1 MILTFE
7 LASRPIV
14 TPSVVAAGV
23 FLIVLVFGC
32 ASNNSVPSNPPA
44 AAAAIPAAQ
53 ATPPPGS
60 VLVAS
65 WASSSTAAG
74 ATKSGAAPTQEHLVG
89 VGSATVVT
97 IHGKIVSV
105 NRAKRLV
112 TLVGPDGKQV
122 TVQVYNPYNLAAAK
136 PGAPFVAK
144 FYEIVTVRK
153 KHPGESL
160 PAASL
165 AEGIVSAVPGQIPG
179 AVAGTSVQL
188 VVTVDAVSPHKETIT
203 VEGPD
208 RKAETVNVANPTNLK
223 YVKLGDQIVI
233 TLTNVVAIALE
244 SDSDA

>member
-1 MILTFE
+1 MIVTSE
-7 LASRPIV
+7 LANRPIV

-44 AAAAIPAAQ
+44 AAAAIPAAR

-74 ATKSGAAPTQEHLVG
+74 ATTSGGAPTQEHLVG

-112 TLVGPDGKQV
+112 TLVGPDRKQV
-122 TVQVYNPYNLAAAK
+122 TVHVYNLAATK

-153 KHPGESL
+153 KRPGEAL

-165 AEGIVSAVPGQIPG
+165 AEGVVSAVPGQIPG
-179 AVAGTSVQL
+179 AVAGSSVQL
-188 VVTVDAVSPHKETIT
+188 VVTVDGVSRHKETIT

-208 RKAETVNVANPTNLK
+208 GKPETVNVANPTNLR
-223 YVKLGDQIVI
+223 YVKVGDQIVI